1 MGERLVR
8 NEEAGGSNPPISTRK
23 SACTGCMGGFLFSY
37 EISKNNKYI
46 LKNDKERDIMK
57 AIRRETP

>member
-1 MGERLVR
+1 
-8 NEEAGGSNPPISTRK
+8 
-23 SACTGCMGGFLFSY
+23 MGGFLFSY